1 MKTHLMAAATALGFM
16 LLTGSSA
23 FASDEGYNL
32 KTSMASDLLQQ
43 FDAVASHH
51 KGSAGYAPAMAL
63 RQKATTNI
71 GWGNDQRAIE
81 ELRTALGDIHVYP
94 DQ

>member
-23 FASDEGYNL
+23 FADGEGYNL
-32 KTSMASDLLQQ
+32 KSDMASDLLQQ
-43 FDAVASHH
+43 LDAAASHH
-51 KGSAGYAPAMAL
+51 KGGAGYAPAMAL
-63 RQKATTNI
+63 RHKAVTNI
-71 GWGNDQRAIE
+71 RWGNNERAIE
-81 ELRTALGDIHVYP
+81 ELRTALNDIHVYP